1 MASNGSQ
8 PPGAR
13 GRASVP
19 PPGPPGP
26 PQPPPAY
33 GGPPPAYGGPP
44 PPAWRQSPPQAPP
57 PPYGQPP
64 YGQPQYA
71 QRPPAPPPAP
81 VLPPPAPRRKRRTGL
96 IVGLVTVLL
105 LALAVGGVVV
115 VRPGPVAG
123 WLGETAAPTPSPT
136 QPPEPSPAPVLAAV
150 ATDAPMPTVD
160 GLEAAL
166 NALIAG
172 GNLGSNANLS
182 VRDVATGEELFDRG
196 ADKATVPAS
205 TMKLVTAATVLA
217 TRGPA
222 YRIPTRVVAG
232 ANPGEVVLIGG
243 GDPTLSVGAKGYFP
257 GAARL
262 DQLAAQVKKAGITPT
277 KVIIDG
283 SLYEGPVIEPGWDPD
298 IPTGGFAGVATALM
312 TNGTRIKLNRLP
324 NYYAERYAQ
333 PDVAAGQAFA
343 KALGLPATAVSKGAA
358 PAGSGAADPSARP
371 TPAASADPTVA
382 GAELGRVL
390 SPPMLRLVE
399 FMLVESDNV
408 VAEALARQVA
418 LAQGEPASFVGAAAA
433 MKAVLTELGLPT
445 TGVVL
450 ADGSGLS
457 RTNRLNPALLTAVL
471 AKAGDGSNPALAP
484 IFSGLPVAAWSGTL
498 TERFKGPAAR
508 GGVGAIRAK
517 TGSLNKVSAMSGVVT
532 TADGRLLSFAMLA
545 DQVPGD
551 PDVARAAYDRIA
563 TKLTTCGCR

>member
-19 PPGPPGP
+19 PPGHAGPPGRP
-26 PQPPPAY
+26 PAGPAQPPPAY
-33 GGPPPAYGGPP
+33 GGPPPG
-44 PPAWRQSPPQAPP
+44 
-57 PPYGQPP
+57 YGQPP
-64 YGQPQYA
+64 PAPAWGQSLPLPQPQYA
-71 QRPPAPPPAP
+71 QRPAAPPPVTHPAAP
-81 VLPPPAPRRKRRTGL
+81 PRKRRTGL

-123 WLGETAAPTPSPT
+123 WLGEAPASTPSPT

-150 ATDAPMPTVD
+150 AADAPIPTTD

-166 NALIAG
+166 DALVAG
-172 GNLGSNANLS
+172 ANLGSNANPS
-182 VRDVATGEELFDRG
+182 VRDVATGEALYDRG
-196 ADKATVPAS
+196 ADRATVPAS

-243 GDPTLSVGAKGYFP
+243 GDPTLSIGAKGYFP

-262 DQLAAQVKKAGITPT
+262 DQLAAQVTKTGITPT

-283 SLYEGPVIEPGWDPD
+283 SLYEGPVVEPGWDPD

-343 KALGLPATAVSKGAA
+343 KALGLPASAVSKGAA
-358 PAGSGAADPSARP
+358 PAGSGPEADPSAGPGP
-371 TPAASADPTVA
+371 TASADPTVA

-418 LAQGEPASFVGAAAA
+418 VAKGEPASFIGAAAA
-433 MKAVLTELGLPT
+433 MKAVLAELGLPT
-445 TGVVL
+445 TGIVL

-471 AKAGDGSNPALAP
+471 AKAGDGSNPALSP
-484 IFSGLPVAAWSGTL
+484 IYSGLPVAAWSGTL
-498 TERFKGPAAR
+498 TERFKGAAAR
-508 GGVGAIRAK
+508 AGVGAIRAK

-545 DQVPGD
+545 DQVPGN
-551 PDVARAAYDRIA
+551 PDAARAAYDRIA
-563 TKLTTCGCR
+563 AELTTCGCR

>member
-1 MASNGSQ
+1 VASNGSQ

-19 PPGPPGP
+19 PPGPAGP
-26 PQPPPAY
+26 SQPPPTYGGPPPTY
-33 GGPPPAYGGPP
+33 GGPPPAYGGSPPGHGP
-44 PPAWRQSPPQAPP
+44 PPARGQSLPVP
-57 PPYGQPP
+57 
-64 YGQPQYA
+64 QPQYA
-71 QRPPAPPPAP
+71 QRPAAPP
-81 VLPPPAPRRKRRTGL
+81 RKRRTGL

-123 WLGETAAPTPSPT
+123 WLGEAPASTPSPT

-150 ATDAPMPTVD
+150 AADAPIPTTD

-166 NALIAG
+166 DALVAG
-172 GNLGSNANLS
+172 ANLGSNANPS
-182 VRDVATGEELFDRG
+182 VRDVATGEALYDRG
-196 ADKATVPAS
+196 ADRATVPAS

-232 ANPGEVVLIGG
+232 ANPGEVALIGG
-243 GDPTLSVGAKGYFP
+243 GDPTLSIGAKGYFP
-257 GAARL
+257 GAGRL
-262 DQLAAQVKKAGITPT
+262 DLLAAQVKKTGITPT

-283 SLYEGPVIEPGWDPD
+283 SLYEGPVVEPGWDPD

-343 KALGLPATAVSKGAA
+343 KALGLPASAVSKGTA
-358 PAGSGAADPSARP
+358 PAGSGPEADPSAGP
-371 TPAASADPTVA
+371 TPSADPTVA

-418 LAQGEPASFVGAAAA
+418 VAKGEPASFIGAAAA
-433 MKAVLTELGLPT
+433 MKAVLAELGLPT
-445 TGVVL
+445 TGIVL

-471 AKAGDGSNPALAP
+471 AKAGDGSNPALSP

-498 TERFKGPAAR
+498 TERFRGAAAR
-508 GGVGAIRAK
+508 AGVGAIRAK

-551 PDVARAAYDRIA
+551 PGVARAAYDRIA

>member
-1 MASNGSQ
+1 VASNGSQ

-19 PPGPPGP
+19 PPGPAGP
-26 PQPPPAY
+26 PQPPPEH
-33 GGPPPAYGGPP
+33 GGPPSGYGPP
-44 PPAWRQSPPQAPP
+44 PPAPAWGQSLPLPQPQNA
-57 PPYGQPP
+57 
-64 YGQPQYA
+64 QPQYA
-71 QRPPAPPPAP
+71 RPPA
-81 VLPPPAPRRKRRTGL
+81 LPPPPVMPPAAPPRKRRTGL
-96 IVGLVTVLL
+96 IVGLITVLL

-123 WLGETAAPTPSPT
+123 WLGEAPAATPSPT
-136 QPPEPSPAPVLAAV
+136 QPPEPSPSPVLAAV
-150 ATDAPMPTVD
+150 AADAPIPTGD

-166 NALIAG
+166 DALVAAA
-172 GNLGSNANLS
+172 NLGSNANLS
-182 VRDVATGEELFDRG
+182 VRDVATGEALYDRG
-196 ADKATVPAS
+196 ADRATVPAS

-243 GDPTLSVGAKGYFP
+243 GDPTLSIGAKGYFP
-257 GAARL
+257 GAGRL
-262 DQLAAQVKKAGITPT
+262 DLLAAQVKKTGITPT

-283 SLYEGPVIEPGWDPD
+283 SLYKGPVIEPGWDPD

-343 KALGLPATAVSKGAA
+343 KALGLPASAVSKGTA
-358 PAGSGAADPSARP
+358 PAGSGPEVDPSAGPGP
-371 TPAASADPTVA
+371 TASADPTVA

-408 VAEALARQVA
+408 VGEALARQVA
-418 LAQGEPASFVGAAAA
+418 IAKGEPASFIGAAAA
-433 MKAVLTELGLPT
+433 MKAVLAELGLPT

-457 RTNRLNPALLTAVL
+457 RTNRLTPALLTALL
-471 AKAGDGSNPALAP
+471 AKAGDGSNPALSP

-498 TERFKGPAAR
+498 TERFKGTAAR
-508 GGVGAIRAK
+508 AGVGAIRAK
-517 TGSLNKVSAMSGVVT
+517 TGSLNKVSAMSGIVT

-551 PDVARAAYDRIA
+551 PDAARAAYDRIA
-563 TKLTTCGCR
+563 AKLATCGCR